1 MKKDA
6 GTLFESQERCRIIK
20 VKIENENF
28 FVKILTE
35 ETVGNVIK
43 YVPTVKIIVSKDIP
57 LSIMKNTTDAN
68 WPKHKS
74 QIAIWKIIFLFFEKG
89 GKGEKKM

>member
-28 FVKILTE
+28 FVKILTG

-68 WPKHKS
+68 
-74 QIAIWKIIFLFFEKG
+74 
-89 GKGEKKM
+89 